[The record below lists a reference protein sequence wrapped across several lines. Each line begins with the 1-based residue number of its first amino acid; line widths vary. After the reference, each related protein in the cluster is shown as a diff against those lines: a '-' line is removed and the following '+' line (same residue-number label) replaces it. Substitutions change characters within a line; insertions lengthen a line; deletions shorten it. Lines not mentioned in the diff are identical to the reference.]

1 MSIVYKEDYE
11 LAVNGNDDCHD
22 SSELH
27 AFTSVEVHN
36 FRVEAG
42 DPTDD
47 VMCSGMP

>member
-1 MSIVYKEDYE
+1 MGIVYIEDYE
-11 LAVNGNDDCHD
+11 LTVNGNDDCHD

-36 FRVEAG
+36 FRIEAG